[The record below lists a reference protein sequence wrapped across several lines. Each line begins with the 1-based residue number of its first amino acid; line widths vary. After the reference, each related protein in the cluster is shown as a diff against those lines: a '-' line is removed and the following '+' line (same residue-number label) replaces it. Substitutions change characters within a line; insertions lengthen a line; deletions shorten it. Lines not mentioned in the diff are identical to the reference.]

1 MSAEESTTGASTV
14 DDSKESGVGPFAWFG
29 VALLVG
35 AVWALVMGLEYF
47 NTPTFTSAALPSI
60 AGVAIAVLAFLV
72 IGWKAPP
79 NN

>member
-1 MSAEESTTGASTV
+1 MGESV
-14 DDSKESGVGPFAWFG
+14 KEGNLPEADHGLGPFFWFG

-35 AVWALVMGLEYF
+35 AIFALFEGLEYY

-60 AGVAIAVLAFLV
+60 AGVAVAVAAFL
-72 IGWKAPP
+72 IMGWKAPA